1 LEPGVALAPPRPL
14 SGLTLSAS
22 GMEHRLQ
29 PLRIPTGWT
38 VAYNDLHE
46 IDPSDVAED
55 DRYTFLKEDL
65 LQMKQEHF
73 NRLLDVGWYPSGNLA
88 DGAYGLVVYEGD
100 FHGKLLFELR
110 TADRAQLVAE
120 VERLLQEVC
129 DARL

>member
-1 LEPGVALAPPRPL
+1 
-14 SGLTLSAS
+14 
-22 GMEHRLQ
+22 MEQRLQ
-29 PLRIPTGWT
+29 PLRVPTGWT

-65 LQMKQEHF
+65 LQLKQEHF

-120 VERLLQEVC
+120 LERLLQEVC